1 MKEFI
6 INSAY
11 FRLGSMLR
19 CTMPFNPHNNS
30 ISKNDYYMFSEAK
43 GLEMISNW
51 KWNFKEVR

>member
-1 MKEFI
+1 
-6 INSAY
+6 
-11 FRLGSMLR
+11 MLR
-19 CTMPFNPHNNS
+19 CTTPFNPHNNS